1 MSYKVGP
8 EDGEFMAK
16 YFQPTF
22 SDADLI
28 NMDNFSIIP
37 TNPYLKTGD
46 PKIAKA
52 LIELSRLK
60 YGRDQA
66 FVSKEIEYR
75 IGIM

>member
-28 NMDNFSIIP
+28 NMDKF
-37 TNPYLKTGD
+37 K
-46 PKIAKA
+46 
-52 LIELSRLK
+52 
-60 YGRDQA
+60 
-66 FVSKEIEYR
+66 
-75 IGIM
+75 